1 MPRLRDHYS
10 SLALLAIVL
19 LTWSLP
25 TSTWAEKKP
34 KISSVPSIRWEEGK
48 SGCTF
53 LRGEDGKYRWGLWT
67 DDLGIVLA
75 VDSQELQ
82 LARKRLQPML
92 GLQLTLRY
100 RGNQS
105 MALSSGK
112 ITLEFVD
119 HFHVIQAPL
128 NPEDLSASLES
139 GADELE
145 DELQR
150 QIRKHGHADEKEQA
164 QLEAYQKD
172 VTEMQEFL
180 ANHSLRPIQMDSV
193 NPETSGWVFFSTK
206 NKWIGEWKKQE
217 HFLLRIPTPNRTFE
231 FPFTLPP
238 VQGELMLRQ
247 RGN

>member
-1 MPRLRDHYS
+1 MRRFRRHH
-10 SLALLAIVL
+10 AATVLLAMVL
-19 LTWSLP
+19 LSWAMPAPLS
-25 TSTWAEKKP
+25 AEKEP
-34 KISSVPSIRWEEGK
+34 KTSSVPTIRWEEGK
-48 SGCTF
+48 NGCTF

-100 RGNQS
+100 RGNGT
-105 MALSSGK
+105 MTVSSGK
-112 ITLEFVD
+112 LTLEFVD

-128 NPEDLSASLES
+128 NPDDLSASLES

-150 QIRKHGHADEKEQA
+150 QIRKHGEVDEKQKA

-172 VTEMQEFL
+172 VSEMQEFL
-180 ANHSLRPIQMDSV
+180 ANHSLRPIQLDAV

-206 NKWIGEWKKQE
+206 SKWIGEWKKQE
-217 HFLLRIPTPNRTFE
+217 HFLLRVPVPNRVYE

-238 VQGELMLRQ
+238 VAGELMLRRREQ
-247 RGN
+247 